1 MRDRTVRLAAMTL
14 LRGYP
19 LPIDL
24 QTYLLTIGIDL
35 SAFERRFTA

>member
-1 MRDRTVRLAAMTL
+1 MRDRKIRRAALTL
-14 LRGYP
+14 LSGYP
-19 LPIDL
+19 LPLDL